1 MVLNSPDTR
10 PPSPRR
16 SRLSIVIAAVVVLC
30 LLAAAAGIAW
40 ARSDDGSSNASP
52 PSSTSTTTATVAPTP
67 TTAGK
72 TLTLSQLQ
80 AAVDPAIVD
89 ITTQLGATG
98 AAAGTGMVIG
108 SDGLILTNNHVISG
122 ATSITVHV
130 HGANT
135 GHPATLLGYDVSH
148 DAAVLK
154 VAGMTGAPTI
164 QPETSLPVTVGEK
177 VVVIGNALG
186 KGGWPAVQG
195 TVAAL
200 NQTIEASDA
209 AGGDVETLTDMI
221 QLTANIEPGD
231 SGGAVIDMYGH
242 VIGMTTAGSSSGVQP
257 VSTTTTGFAIPVGRA
272 LSIAQQIEA
281 GNASSTVH
289 IGEHGLLDVAVV
301 GSVQRGVVIAGVE
314 PNSPGAAAGLTI
326 GDTIVSANGARIAT
340 TTDLNRVMQQ
350 THVGDKITVGYLDLS
365 GQTHQVTVT
374 LTSGAG

>member
-1 MVLNSPDTR
+1 MVLHSPDT
-10 PPSPRR
+10 PLPSPQRG
-16 SRLSIVIAAVVVLC
+16 RLSIVIAAVVVVC

-40 ARSDDGSSNASP
+40 ARSNNGSSNASP
-52 PSSTSTTTATVAPTP
+52 PSSTSTTTATVASTP

-89 ITTQLGATG
+89 ITTQLGTTG

-164 QPETSLPVTVGEK
+164 QPETLPVTVGEN

-200 NQTIEASDA
+200 HQTIDASDA

-221 QLTANIEPGD
+221 ELTANIEPGD
-231 SGGAVIDMYGH
+231 SGGAVIDRYGH

-257 VSTTTTGFAIPVGRA
+257 MSTTTTGFAVPVSRA
-272 LSIAQQIEA
+272 LSIARQIEA
-281 GNASSTVH
+281 GNASATVH
-289 IGEHGLLDVAVV
+289 IGEHGLLGVAVV
-301 GSVQRGVVIAGVE
+301 GSFQRGVVVAGVE
-314 PNSPGAAAGLTI
+314 PNSPGAAAGVTI

-350 THVGDKITVGYLDLS
+350 THVGDKITVGYIDLS